1 MQNGDTPLITACFN
15 GRIEVVKFLLE
26 HGANVHAQDEV
37 CMGRGRGSVFTV
49 MYHTG
54 WCNSNACELSR
65 GPFGHCQGTALT
77 WTSLEAVKK
86 VSLTLWPCNLFM
98 LPSAFS

>member
-1 MQNGDTPLITACFN
+1 MQHGVTPIMLASEK

-26 HGANVHAQDEV
+26 HGANVHAQAEV

-54 WCNSNACELSR
+54 WLDGNAFELSR
-65 GPFGHCQGTALT
+65 RSPGYCQVVTFL
-77 WTSLEAVKK
+77 
-86 VSLTLWPCNLFM
+86 
-98 LPSAFS
+98 